1 MKKYHGQVIYMYA
14 FDIAYE
20 LRAKPPDRVLD
31 IPATDY
37 MMLQTKRSPRQRFFF
52 RPKRIVLPPQ
62 SCQLPAGPAEISA
75 RVLVFGIGAISIQ
88 FRVPF
93 EVDHLEQLITYH
105 DLQVDSQPL
114 ELRAVELARR
124 IQADLHDHCVRPA
137 AALDPETY
145 TLFCIDELPVSPDR
159 KGMTAEQWLHEHVR
173 PVAGLLTEE
182 PQIENLSAQEAE
194 ESTSQYLSYYNS
206 DLAVMDW
213 DSALLI
219 GQGETLDDILHAA
232 ELANVQLAELKT
244 YDQALDMALEQ
255 SYRDLSVWKTHT
267 NNAVRNSIREIHVDM
282 ARLTDELE
290 NITKFF
296 GDWHLA
302 RIYRTLSDRFHLVEW
317 HRILDNKLKT
327 LGDLYQILQQDRNNF
342 LMVILEMTI
351 VLLFI
356 LDLILLLMG
365 K

>member
-1 MKKYHGQVIYMYA
+1 MTKYHGQVIYVYA

-20 LRAKPPDRVLD
+20 LRSQPPARVLD
-31 IPATDY
+31 VPATDY
-37 MMLQTKRSPRQRFFF
+37 VMLQTKRSPRHRFFY
-52 RPKRIVLPPQ
+52 RPKQILLPLQ
-62 SCQLPAGPAEISA
+62 ACQIAAGPAAIST

-88 FRVPF
+88 YRVPF
-93 EVDHLEQLITYH
+93 EIDRLEQLIAYH
-105 DLQVDSQPL
+105 GLQVESQPM

-124 IQADLHDHCVRPA
+124 IQADLHDHCVRPTPV
-137 AALDPETY
+137 LDPETY

-159 KGMTAEQWLHEHVR
+159 NGMTAEQWLREHIR

-182 PQIENLSAQEAE
+182 PEIENLSAQEAE
-194 ESTSQYLSYYNS
+194 ESTSQYLSYYNT

-219 GQGETLDDILHAA
+219 GQGESLDDILHAA
-232 ELANVQLAELKT
+232 ELANVQLAELKA
-244 YDQALDMALEQ
+244 YDQVLDMALEQ
-255 SYRDLSVWKTHT
+255 SYRDLPVWKTHT
-267 NNAVRNSIREIHVDM
+267 NKAVRNSIREIHVDM

-302 RIYRTLSDRFHLVEW
+302 RIYRTLSDRFHLAEW

-342 LMVILEMTI
+342 WMVILEATI

-356 LDLILLLMG
+356 LDLILLFVGL
-365 K
+365 